1 MGNSKWIEV
10 SSSSAPAAE
19 VAVDALQVRV
29 QKVAEMVPLAAWE
42 YEKDIEHV
50 HQLRT
55 SCRRAAAA
63 VQAFR
68 PLMSAKPKRLQT
80 LLRNIRTAAGPARDA
95 DVLFERFNQEAT
107 TDNNLSY
114 VLARLQL
121 QRSGAQGALV
131 KVAKKVE
138 SGSLQKA
145 LNSVCKNLS
154 DGDREEQRLSFRQ
167 FGRDALSVAAQKVFL
182 LTAVH
187 EPSISQLHQLR
198 IAGKRLRYSIEL
210 FHEAFPG
217 GMRSEVYPLIEQL
230 QEKLGKLNDHA
241 TAQSMFQHWLADM
254 PPGERSAHLAGR
266 IVDEYEAA
274 KQVRREFLQWWTTHQ
289 VAAIESRLSALLHP
303 VA

>member
-10 SSSSAPAAE
+10 SSPSAPAAE
-19 VAVDALQVRV
+19 VAIDALLLRV
-29 QKVAEMVPLAAWE
+29 EKVATMLPLAAWE
-42 YEKDIEHV
+42 YEEDIEHV

-68 PLMSAKPKRLQT
+68 PLMSSKPKRLQR
-80 LLRNIRTAAGPARDA
+80 LLRTIRTAAGPARDA
-95 DVLFERFNQEAT
+95 DVLFARFNEEASAST
-107 TDNNLSY
+107 NLSY

-131 KVAKKVE
+131 KVAKKAK
-138 SGSLQKA
+138 SGSLKKA
-145 LNSVCKNLS
+145 LDAAVQSLS

-187 EPSISQLHQLR
+187 EPSLSQLHQLR

-210 FHEAFPG
+210 FHGAFPS
-217 GMRSEVYPLIEQL
+217 GMRAEVYPLIEEL

-254 PPGERSAHLAGR
+254 PPGERAAHMAGR
-266 IVDEYEAA
+266 IVEEYEAA
-274 KQVRREFLQWWTTHQ
+274 KQVRREFLEWWTTEQ